1 MTEILHRVGIDL
13 GDRSYP
19 ILIGSGLLSNS
30 AIFAQCPKATQ
41 AVMVTNTTVAPL
53 YAAQLQAAL
62 AAHYPQVRQVV
73 LPDGEAFKDWATLKN
88 QMTSQGTL
96 DFELN

>member
-19 ILIGSGLLSNS
+19 ILIGSGLLSSS

-41 AVMVTNTTVAPL
+41 AVIVTNTTVAPL

-62 AAHYPQVRQVV
+62 AAHLNANVQY
-73 LPDGEAFKDWATLKN
+73 LS
-88 QMTSQGTL
+88 SQGL
-96 DFELN
+96 DPLGKTVVQH